1 MRISEAG
8 VRDALPLLALH
19 RGVLEEGDFFISVA
33 DEYQVSLEAQTAWI
47 SAFRASENSVI
58 LCARDP
64 LLKGFV
70 SLQGGVL
77 ARMRHAAKLEIMVS
91 RQHRGQGVGRA
102 LLGAALTWAEANPL
116 IEKIGLSVFAT
127 NVRAVALY
135 EAHGF
140 EHEGRR
146 EREYRM
152 ADGSY
157 RADILM
163 YRYV

>member
-1 MRISEAG
+1 MRISQAG
-8 VRDALPLLALH
+8 ARDALPLLALH
-19 RGVLEEGDFFISVA
+19 RGVLEEGGYFISEV

-47 SAFRASENSVI
+47 GDCRASENSVI
-58 LCARDP
+58 LCARGP
-64 LLKGFV
+64 MLKGFV
-70 SLQGGVL
+70 SVQGGAL
-77 ARMRHAAKLEIMVS
+77 ARMRHVAKLEIMVG

-102 LLGAALTWAEANPL
+102 LLTAALDWAEANPAV
-116 IEKIGLSVFAT
+116 EKMGLSVFAT
-127 NVRAVALY
+127 NDRAIALY

-140 EHEGRR
+140 EIEGRR